1 MHSNIEGKM
10 AMRRYRFIERM
21 PFDDESRDWN
31 EAFASPQIPR
41 VEARKSQ
48 EIFILTEASQVP
60 E

>member
-1 MHSNIEGKM
+1 
-10 AMRRYRFIERM
+10 MRRYRFIERM

-41 VEARKSQ
+41 IEARKSQ
-48 EIFILTEASQVP
+48 IFVPTEASQVP

>member
-1 MHSNIEGKM
+1 M

-41 VEARKSQ
+41 IEARKSQ
-48 EIFILTEASQVP
+48 EIFVPTEASQVP